1 MLFWTTSGLTRRY
14 EKHICSR
21 EIREQLVAS
30 ELAFKENKL
39 LVHNLFCT
47 EISKCNEKYNIN
59 HNYLLF

>member
-21 EIREQLVAS
+21 EITEQLVAS
-30 ELAFKENKL
+30 ESAFKENKL